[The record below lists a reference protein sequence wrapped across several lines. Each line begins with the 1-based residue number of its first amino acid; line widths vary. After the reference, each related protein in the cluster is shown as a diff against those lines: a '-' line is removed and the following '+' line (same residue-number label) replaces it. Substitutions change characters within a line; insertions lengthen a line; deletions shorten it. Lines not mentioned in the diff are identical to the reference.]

1 MRLTAF
7 TDHGLRVLVRMAG
20 APDRAFTAAALAD
33 EAHLSRNHL
42 ARVISALAAAG
53 LVRTRRS
60 GGGGAPLEANQ
71 ALAARFATDGDPS
84 P

>member
-42 ARVISALAAAG
+42 ARVISALAGAG
-53 LVRTRRS
+53 LVRTRRRWRRTRRWRRVS
-60 GGGGAPLEANQ
+60 RPTAIPAP
-71 ALAARFATDGDPS
+71 
-84 P
+84 